1 MNEPSLK
8 RHILCDSQPS
18 AFPEEAEQAS
28 QRRSEAARAS
38 QVVLVVESPPAS
50 AGIAGSIPE
59 LGRSPGR
66 GHGNPLQ
73 CSCLENPM
81 DRGAWRAT
89 VHGAAKSQ
97 TQLKRLSSGRRKE
110 GQTEHIDF
118 KGSEAVVCDV
128 VSENPQN

>member
-1 MNEPSLK
+1 M
-8 RHILCDSQPS
+8 
-18 AFPEEAEQAS
+18 
-28 QRRSEAARAS
+28 
-38 QVVLVVESPPAS
+38 VESPPAG

-66 GHGNPLQ
+66 GHGTPLQ

-97 TQLKRLSSGRRKE
+97 TRLKRLSSRRRKE

-118 KGSEAVVCDV
+118 KGSEAVACDV